1 MNLVILEV
9 LTPYTLTLLGPQYKG
24 FNTRAHIGNKLHKTQ
39 D

>member
-1 MNLVILEV
+1 MNLVILKV

-24 FNTRAHIGNKLHKTQ
+24 FDKRAYIGNKLHKTQ